1 MNTEFSFAS
10 AMIDKASVL
19 MCEAE
24 FKLGGFVYKHIEGNN
39 PDPIRAVQSAVDRM
53 RELHDIEDHEFNPLC
68 QNILVMLQQKV
79 GKS

>member
-19 MCEAE
+19 MGEAE

-53 RELHDIEDHEFNPLC
+53 RELHDIADHEFNPLC

>member
-19 MCEAE
+19 MGEAE